1 MPISVKLIV
10 KAQKEYF
17 QWRKD
22 RPELAKKV
30 DELIESIEEYPFK
43 GIGKPEPLKH
53 GLKGFWSRRVTEK
66 HRMIYEVQ
74 GELVYVHRC
83 AEHYELINF
92 GAACAA
98 PSP

>member
-1 MPISVKLIV
+1 MPISVELIG

-30 DELIESIEEYPFK
+30 DELIASIKKDPFK

-74 GELVYVHRC
+74 GKLVYVHRC
-83 AEHYELINF
+83 AEHYE
-92 GAACAA
+92 
-98 PSP
+98 